1 MMLFLCAAAAASTR
15 APAAWRALQPI
26 PTELT
31 ASGQLAGSPPC
42 VATLRKV
49 SSARSRKGAA
59 WRLATYRDE
68 SNDLAVNLQ
77 LDRNPDEPCCKLLF
91 HDAASDARV
100 GYMLLACGETESSLR
115 GMHVEPELRGRG
127 LSRVLLAI
135 WLRMCREAGLST
147 ATRTIN
153 KPLLSLTL
161 ARFGFTPVHGRG
173 VASLPSLGASV
184 TSTVHAKGRGVKA
197 YGGAGGIALDARRGG
212 ARVAYV
218 RTAFV
223 APDQPTLDEAVEAV
237 LMERRLLL
245 EASPLEL
252 RRALTL
258 RGGWHN
264 PGTAAAPTLPVALA
278 LALAATLGMH
288 AAAAVEGP
296 PGLLPSP
303 PPPPLRAARAERP
316 RDVGFEELREA
327 AQEEERAK
335 GSEAL
340 QRLEDE
346 RLMACREAG
355 VGVRFDSFDQCFFF
369 GGGPESAR
377 LPQGNVRVGPGR
389 IPTW

>member
-1 MMLFLCAAAAASTR
+1 MTLALAFGALCAATAR

-31 ASGQLAGSPPC
+31 ARGQLERSPPC

-49 SSARSRKGAA
+49 SSAKSRKGAA
-59 WRLATYRDE
+59 WRLASYCDE
-68 SNDLAVNLQ
+68 TNDLDVRLQ

-91 HDAASDARV
+91 HDMPTNTRV
-100 GYMLLACGETESSLR
+100 GYMLLACGESESSLR

-127 LSRVLLAI
+127 LSRVLLAV

-147 ATRTIN
+147 VTRTIN

-184 TSTVHAKGRGVKA
+184 TSTVHAKGRAIKA
-197 YGGAGGIALDARRGG
+197 YGGAGGIALDAQHAAPGTTHVMLPSPGASVTSTSTPRGA

-223 APDQPTLDEAVEAV
+223 PPDQSTLDEAVDAV

-245 EASPLEL
+245 EASPLAL

-258 RGGWHN
+258 RGGWC
-264 PGTAAAPTLPVALA
+264 GAVAVATKPRVLA
-278 LALAATLGMH
+278 LVLSATIGMQ
-288 AAAAVEGP
+288 
-296 PGLLPSP
+296 
-303 PPPPLRAARAERP
+303 AARAA
-316 RDVGFEELREA
+316 EA
-327 AQEEERAK
+327 QIP
-335 GSEAL
+335 GL
-340 QRLEDE
+340 PPQLH
-346 RLMACREAG
+346 
-355 VGVRFDSFDQCFFF
+355 V
-369 GGGPESAR
+369 AR
-377 LPQGNVRVGPGR
+377 MEV
-389 IPTW
+389 